1 MKLSGHELLHPP
13 GWTGRS
19 IRVFVVR
26 LSILKWE
33 IMKLWEVALGKLR
46 TLCDSG
52 IGLADMCILWTLLEE
67 AFQVGNLSWGKVFVV
82 PGVGFQGHNS
92 CTGVLKL
99 LGKFQQCQLGL
110 GMAEGVGNAQ
120 QGQEMWKSIC
130 YVVNDTNNLEF
141 LQPKPF
147 SKEQDPPF
155 KGEFKSEIWE
165 LAALLSKILLKRV
178 KIRDLRIW
186 TMYCRY

>member
-13 GWTGRS
+13 GWTGGS

-120 QGQEMWKSIC
+120 LRDKRCGKASVTWQMIQITWNFCSRNPSARSRIPPLSGNLNQKFGNWQLCCPKFYSRGSKSG
-130 YVVNDTNNLEF
+130 T
-141 LQPKPF
+141 
-147 SKEQDPPF
+147 
-155 KGEFKSEIWE
+155 
-165 LAALLSKILLKRV
+165 
-178 KIRDLRIW
+178 
-186 TMYCRY
+186 